1 MGVSV
6 NVGPC
11 YAHALNVL
19 MKCLTGRRNAPG
31 RFYLNQARAKYFP
44 RIKVKTATD
53 GVSFKLAFS
62 YDAFLIN
69 NGSNAHFIKK
79 SSVSR

>member
-31 RFYLNQARAKYFP
+31 PFYLNQTILSGRCEN
-44 RIKVKTATD
+44 ATD
-53 GVSFKLAFS
+53 GVFS
-62 YDAFLIN
+62 YDAVLIN
-69 NGSNAHFIKK
+69 NGSDAHFIKK
-79 SSVSR
+79 SSVSRYS